1 MMKNIYMILLTVVA
15 ALYACSSD
23 DAVVEQKTFEAGKTY
38 FMTVDAT
45 KGVNET
51 ASPTYRRALT
61 LSGNTLTPTWAIG
74 EKVYVYPT
82 TSVTPFWFDGCLEAK
97 SAGSTTQLDGA
108 LSLPSGWTEDI
119 SVYIGYAP
127 QFKLQFPRSGDLD
140 YTGQV
145 GTLSDIATKYDY
157 AIATGVMF
165 DIENDHITA
174 INTATFESQQA
185 IVKFTL
191 NDGTDA
197 LSPTALTIAYGSE
210 PLELTRIPNTTYT
223 TNGAGILF
231 VAVPGFTDANVTLTA
246 TCSSGTYTYTRSNV
260 TFANGKYYEISVKMK
275 KQ

>member
-1 MMKNIYMILLTVVA
+1 MLT
-15 ALYACSSD
+15 ACSSD
-23 DAVVEQKTFEAGKTY
+23 DNVSEQAPKTY
-38 FMTVDAT
+38 YMTVDAT
-45 KGVNET
+45 KGVNEA
-51 ASPTYRRALT
+51 ASPAYRRALT

-82 TSVTPFWFDGCLEAK
+82 TAVIPFWFDGCLEAK

-127 QFKLQFPRSGDLD
+127 EFKLQFPRSGNLD

-185 IVKFTL
+185 IMKFTL
-191 NDGTDA
+191 KDKADGTIL
-197 LSPTALTIAYGSE
+197 LSPTELTIDNGLGDDY
-210 PLELTRIPNTTYT
+210 PLTLTIPAPTYT
-223 TNGAGILF
+223 TNGNGVLY
-231 VAVPGFTDANVTLTA
+231 VAIPGFSGEDVTMTA
-246 TCSSGTYTYTRSNV
+246 TCTSGTYTYTKTNA
-260 TFANGKYYEISVKMK
+260 TFDNGKYYEITVKMT